1 MSFYEENRQAWIDI
15 QNRIFPAGIPEHFE
29 WTELIDIISVL
40 NKIGAIDNSNHMF
53 YPTGGGL
60 DVESANLSYEN
71 NCIEISTGLTDII
84 KPERLIFE
92 SFIDPLWN
100 YFRIETL
107 ELESSSVYEKEDDNE
122 YFPSEELLEIEA
134 GKYIS
139 RSYWDEG
146 EYMGQ
151 KLPSSARVLTR
162 HLKGAFVIFAKSSYY
177 NRNSRTYD
185 ARHNKMS
192 AEEFRDYIENVI
204 SHGWENR

>member
-29 WTELIDIISVL
+29 WTELKDIISVL
-40 NKIGAIDNSNHMF
+40 NTIGAIDNSNHMF

-60 DVESANLSYEN
+60 DVESAKLSYEN
-71 NCIEISTGLTDII
+71 NCIEIYTGLTDIL
-84 KPERLIFE
+84 KPKRLLFE
-92 SFIDPLWN
+92 SFIDPIWN

-107 ELESSSVYEKEDDNE
+107 ELEPSGVYVKEED
-122 YFPSEELLEIEA
+122 FPSEELLEIET

-146 EYMGQ
+146 EYLGH
-151 KLPSSARVLTR
+151 KLPYAARVLTR

-192 AEEFRDYIENVI
+192 AEEFRVYIENVI